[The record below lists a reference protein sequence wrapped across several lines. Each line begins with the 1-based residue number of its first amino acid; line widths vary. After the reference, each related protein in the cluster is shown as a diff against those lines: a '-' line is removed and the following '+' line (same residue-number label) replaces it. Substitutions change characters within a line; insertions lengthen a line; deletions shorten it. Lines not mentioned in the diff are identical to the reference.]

1 MLRVLIYHRIAD
13 PESSPRLDPALVS
26 TTPTVFKQQMQYLA
40 ARFRVVSL
48 PDVLRAFQKGTAL
61 PEDAVLV
68 TFDDAYADFGTTAWP
83 VLKGL
88 GLPATLFV
96 PTAYPDRHSQ
106 MFWWDRLYCAVTST
120 TRPELESTPLGTMSL
135 RTRDDRLTTF
145 RRLREHLKVSA
156 HHEVVRV
163 VDETCDR
170 LGGASPTTNGVLGWD
185 ELRRLSSEGVALA
198 AHTRTHPLLT
208 RIAADAAREEIV
220 GSQQD
225 LERQIG
231 DTLPVFCFPGGQH
244 NDTLVSIL
252 KQEGF
257 KLAFT
262 TVRGSNDLD
271 RADPWRLRRINITRR
286 TSPLMFRLRLTGLGV
301 HVDAWRHARRRRRLH

>member
-13 PESSPRLDPALVS
+13 PASSPRLDPALVS
-26 TTPTVFKQQMQYLA
+26 ATPRVFEQQMQYLA
-40 ARFRVVSL
+40 ARFHVVALS
-48 PDVLRAFQKGTAL
+48 DVLRAVQRGAAL
-61 PEDAVLV
+61 PENAVLV
-68 TFDDAYADFGTTAWP
+68 TFDDGYADFGTTAWP
-83 VLKGL
+83 ILKRL

-96 PTAYPDRHSQ
+96 PTAYPDHPEQ
-106 MFWWDRLYCAVTST
+106 AFWWDRLYGSVTST
-120 TRPELESTPLGTMSL
+120 NRSELESTPFGPMSL
-135 RTRDDRLTTF
+135 RTLEDRLDTF
-145 RRLREHLKVSA
+145 RRLREHLNKSSHQQVLQLVDHFCDQLGRVSG
-156 HHEVVRV
+156 E
-163 VDETCDR
+163 
-170 LGGASPTTNGVLGWD
+170 TNGVLSWD
-185 ELRRLSSEGVALA
+185 ELRRLSREGVALA

-208 RIAADAAREEIV
+208 RIGSEAARDEIV

-225 LERQIG
+225 LEQQIG
-231 DTLPVFCFPGGQH
+231 HTLPVFCFPGGQH

-271 RADPWRLRRINITRR
+271 CADPWRLRRINITRT

-301 HVDAWRHARRRRRLH
+301 QVDAWRHARRRRRLN

>member
-26 TTPTVFKQQMQYLA
+26 ATPTVFRQQMQYLA
-40 ARFRVVSL
+40 ARFRVVALS
-48 PDVLRAFQKGTAL
+48 DVLRAFQKGTAL

-83 VLKGL
+83 ILKSL

-96 PTAYPDRHSQ
+96 PTAYPDSPHQ
-106 MFWWDRLYCAVTST
+106 LFWWDRLYCAVTST
-120 TRPELESTPLGTMSL
+120 TRSELESSPFGTMSL
-135 RTRDDRLTTF
+135 RTRDDRFETF
-145 RRLREHLKVSA
+145 RRLREHLKMSA
-156 HHEVVRV
+156 HHEVLRLVA
-163 VDETCDR
+163 DTCDR
-170 LGGASPTTNGVLGWD
+170 LGGVPPTSNGVLSWD
-185 ELRRLSSEGVALA
+185 ELRRLSREGVALA

-208 RIAADAAREEIV
+208 RIASDAAREEIV

-225 LERQIG
+225 LESQIG
-231 DTLPVFCFPGGQH
+231 NTLPVFCFPGGQH

-271 RADPWRLRRINITRR
+271 CADPWRLRRINITRT

-301 HVDAWRHARRRRRLH
+301 QVDAWRHARRRRRLH